1 MSGKGNNPREAAGGA
16 TVPPKETAEIDVA
29 GSAASR
35 SPPPVAVSKLST
47 PVGQTPTTRTK
58 RKKIKGTPST
68 PAFQSKKKNAKT
80 HRRVKKDAPKEDLE
94 TAKVERALKLFKR
107 TTKSTSVTVNN
118 TMWLFLSECERV
130 EGSDDIVFLQVPVN
144 HNCVNSKVAHEI
156 TNNILGNPVHADLA
170 NKFHEPNMGT
180 DMHCLLT
187 YNTKVSLCP
196 SSLSSLLVNVKY

>member
-130 EGSDDIVFLQVPVN
+130 EGSDSIVFLRVPVN
-144 HNCVNSKVAHEI
+144 HNCVNSKIAHEI

-196 SSLSSLLVNVKY
+196 SYFSSLLLNVKY

>member
-1 MSGKGNNPREAAGGA
+1 MSGKGNSPRKAADGA
-16 TVPPKETAEIDVA
+16 TVAPNETAEIAVA
-29 GSAASR
+29 GSAAST
-35 SPPPVAVSKLST
+35 SPPPVAGSKLST
-47 PVGQTPTTRTK
+47 PDRQTPTKKTK
-58 RKKIKGTPST
+58 RKKNRRTPPT
-68 PAFQSKKKNAKT
+68 PAFQSKRKNAKT
-80 HRRVKKDAPKEDLE
+80 HQRAKKDAPKEDLD
-94 TAKVERALKLFKR
+94 TAKVERALMLFKKK
-107 TTKSTSVTVNN
+107 TKSTTVTVNN

-130 EGSDDIVFLQVPVN
+130 EGSDEIVFLRVPVN